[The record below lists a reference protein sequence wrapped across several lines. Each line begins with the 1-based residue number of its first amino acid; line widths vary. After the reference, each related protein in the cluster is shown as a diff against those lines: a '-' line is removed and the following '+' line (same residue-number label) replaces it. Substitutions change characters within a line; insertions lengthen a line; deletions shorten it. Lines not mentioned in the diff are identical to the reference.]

1 MCLNCKPI
9 RWTIADYE
17 YAIKI
22 ELENIKP
29 GDVVDGQMQIQAY
42 QKIID
47 EKKGKR
53 KTLRQLRE
61 TFIKLQQIKRKH
73 LN

>member
-47 EKKGKR
+47 EKKSKR
-53 KTLRQLRE
+53 KTLKQLKE
-61 TFIKLQQIKRKH
+61 TLNLINKIK
-73 LN
+73 